1 MALPLILPERLHLF
15 GMSSLAPVYWQ
26 LFQQLG
32 RHMAV
37 HCFQLSPCR
46 GFWHDLKPK
55 WRQAREQEADTL
67 LAMEALPKEPKR
79 ILKIEK
85 EIQKTREK
93 ITEQQNKLKEL
104 EVQKTEAENL
114 EIVQM
119 VRSLHMTPAELSV
132 FLAKGVIPDNESVTE
147 NEYME
152 DMENEE

>member
-1 MALPLILPERLHLF
+1 MAN
-15 GMSSLAPVYWQ
+15 
-26 LFQQLG
+26 
-32 RHMAV
+32 
-37 HCFQLSPCR
+37 
-46 GFWHDLKPK
+46 
-55 WRQAREQEADTL
+55 
-67 LAMEALPKEPKR
+67 KR

-132 FLAKGVIPDNESVTE
+132 FLAKGVIPDTPASENES
-147 NEYME
+147 ME

>member
-1 MALPLILPERLHLF
+1 MANR
-15 GMSSLAPVYWQ
+15 
-26 LFQQLG
+26 
-32 RHMAV
+32 
-37 HCFQLSPCR
+37 
-46 GFWHDLKPK
+46 K
-55 WRQAREQEADTL
+55 
-67 LAMEALPKEPKR
+67 
-79 ILKIEK
+79 ILKIER

-93 ITEQQNKLKEL
+93 ITEQQGRLKEL
-104 EVQKTEAENL
+104 EMQKTEAENF

>member
-1 MALPLILPERLHLF
+1 M
-15 GMSSLAPVYWQ
+15 Q
-26 LFQQLG
+26 N
-32 RHMAV
+32 
-37 HCFQLSPCR
+37 
-46 GFWHDLKPK
+46 KK
-55 WRQAREQEADTL
+55 
-67 LAMEALPKEPKR
+67 

>member
-1 MALPLILPERLHLF
+1 MAN
-15 GMSSLAPVYWQ
+15 
-26 LFQQLG
+26 
-32 RHMAV
+32 
-37 HCFQLSPCR
+37 
-46 GFWHDLKPK
+46 KK
-55 WRQAREQEADTL
+55 
-67 LAMEALPKEPKR
+67 

-93 ITEQQNKLKEL
+93 ITEQQNKLKDL
-104 EVQKTEAENL
+104 EMQKTEAENL

-132 FLAKGVIPDNESVTE
+132 FLAKGVIPDNESVIE

>member
-1 MALPLILPERLHLF
+1 M
-15 GMSSLAPVYWQ
+15 Q
-26 LFQQLG
+26 N
-32 RHMAV
+32 
-37 HCFQLSPCR
+37 
-46 GFWHDLKPK
+46 KK
-55 WRQAREQEADTL
+55 
-67 LAMEALPKEPKR
+67 

-93 ITEQQNKLKEL
+93 IREQQNKLKEL
-104 EVQKTEAENL
+104 EMQKTEAENL

-132 FLAKGVIPDNESVTE
+132 FLAKGVIPDNESVIE

>member
-1 MALPLILPERLHLF
+1 MANR
-15 GMSSLAPVYWQ
+15 
-26 LFQQLG
+26 
-32 RHMAV
+32 
-37 HCFQLSPCR
+37 
-46 GFWHDLKPK
+46 K
-55 WRQAREQEADTL
+55 
-67 LAMEALPKEPKR
+67 
-79 ILKIEK
+79 ILKIER

-93 ITEQQNKLKEL
+93 ITEQQGRLKEL
-104 EVQKTEAENL
+104 EMQKTEAENL